1 MDAYI
6 MNMIFGY
13 KVLNGD
19 VCGFPDTTLNKVLN
33 TLNDSKISYQII
45 DVDKDPVIKDFGKI
59 NSYSKYLQKALES
72 IDKKS
77 NNAKEFLILTK
88 YKEFINILDDVI
100 ENIPKKDIYYKNK
113 LKEISIN
120 LLYYINKANNEEDYN
135 KINNYKVEIKSL
147 IELIDYILERLYI
160 KKYISKNSINKL
172 GYKLIEIN
180 KMSSKWMENKIS
192 YASGNK

>member
-1 MDAYI
+1 M
-6 MNMIFGY
+6 
-13 KVLNGD
+13 
-19 VCGFPDTTLNKVLN
+19 
-33 TLNDSKISYQII
+33 
-45 DVDKDPVIKDFGKI
+45 
-59 NSYSKYLQKALES
+59 YS
-72 IDKKS
+72 S

-120 LLYYINKANNEEDYN
+120 LLYYINKTNNEEDYN
-135 KINNYKVEIKSL
+135 KINSYKVEIKSL

-180 KMSSKWMENKIS
+180 KMRSKWMENKIS

>member
-1 MDAYI
+1 
-6 MNMIFGY
+6 MN
-13 KVLNGD
+13 
-19 VCGFPDTTLNKVLN
+19 
-33 TLNDSKISYQII
+33 S
-45 DVDKDPVIKDFGKI
+45 
-59 NSYSKYLQKALES
+59 
-72 IDKKS
+72 S

-120 LLYYINKANNEEDYN
+120 LLYYINKTNNEEDCN
-135 KINNYKVEIKSL
+135 KVINYKVEIKSL

-160 KKYISKNSINKL
+160 KKYIAKNSINKL

-180 KMSSKWMENKIS
+180 KMSSKWIENKIS

>member
-1 MDAYI
+1 
-6 MNMIFGY
+6 MN
-13 KVLNGD
+13 
-19 VCGFPDTTLNKVLN
+19 
-33 TLNDSKISYQII
+33 S
-45 DVDKDPVIKDFGKI
+45 
-59 NSYSKYLQKALES
+59 
-72 IDKKS
+72 S

-88 YKEFINILDDVI
+88 YKEFINLLDDVI

-120 LLYYINKANNEEDYN
+120 LLYYINKTNNEEDYN
-135 KINNYKVEIKSL
+135 KINSYKVEIKSI

>member
-1 MDAYI
+1 
-6 MNMIFGY
+6 MN
-13 KVLNGD
+13 
-19 VCGFPDTTLNKVLN
+19 
-33 TLNDSKISYQII
+33 S
-45 DVDKDPVIKDFGKI
+45 
-59 NSYSKYLQKALES
+59 
-72 IDKKS
+72 S

-88 YKEFINILDDVI
+88 YKEFINLLDDVI

-120 LLYYINKANNEEDYN
+120 LLYYINKTNNEEDYN
-135 KINNYKVEIKSL
+135 KINSYKVEIKSL

-192 YASGNK
+192 YASRNK

>member
-1 MDAYI
+1 
-6 MNMIFGY
+6 MN
-13 KVLNGD
+13 
-19 VCGFPDTTLNKVLN
+19 
-33 TLNDSKISYQII
+33 S
-45 DVDKDPVIKDFGKI
+45 
-59 NSYSKYLQKALES
+59 
-72 IDKKS
+72 S

-88 YKEFINILDDVI
+88 YKEFINLLDDVI

-120 LLYYINKANNEEDYN
+120 ILYYINKTNNEEDYN
-135 KINNYKVEIKSL
+135 KIDTYKVEIKSL

-180 KMSSKWMENKIS
+180 KMSSKWIENKIS

>member
-1 MDAYI
+1 
-6 MNMIFGY
+6 MN
-13 KVLNGD
+13 
-19 VCGFPDTTLNKVLN
+19 
-33 TLNDSKISYQII
+33 S
-45 DVDKDPVIKDFGKI
+45 
-59 NSYSKYLQKALES
+59 
-72 IDKKS
+72 S
-77 NNAKEFLILTK
+77 NNSKEFLILTK
-88 YKEFINILDDVI
+88 YKEFINLLDDVI

-120 LLYYINKANNEEDYN
+120 LLYYINKTNNEEDYN
-135 KINNYKVEIKSL
+135 KIDTYKVEIKSL

>member
-1 MDAYI
+1 
-6 MNMIFGY
+6 MNS
-13 KVLNGD
+13 N
-19 VCGFPDTTLNKVLN
+19 
-33 TLNDSKISYQII
+33 
-45 DVDKDPVIKDFGKI
+45 
-59 NSYSKYLQKALES
+59 
-72 IDKKS
+72 

-88 YKEFINILDDVI
+88 YKEFITMLDDVM

-120 LLYYINKANNEEDYN
+120 LLYYINKTNNEEDYN
-135 KINNYKVEIKSL
+135 KIDTYKVEIKSL

-180 KMSSKWMENKIS
+180 KMSSKWIENKIS

>member
-1 MDAYI
+1 
-6 MNMIFGY
+6 MN
-13 KVLNGD
+13 
-19 VCGFPDTTLNKVLN
+19 
-33 TLNDSKISYQII
+33 S
-45 DVDKDPVIKDFGKI
+45 
-59 NSYSKYLQKALES
+59 
-72 IDKKS
+72 S

-88 YKEFINILDDVI
+88 YKEFMNLFDDVI
-100 ENIPKKDIYYKNK
+100 ENVPKKDIYYKNK

-120 LLYYINKANNEEDYN
+120 ILYYINKTNNEEDYN
-135 KINNYKVEIKSL
+135 KINSYKVEIKSL

>member
-1 MDAYI
+1 
-6 MNMIFGY
+6 MN
-13 KVLNGD
+13 
-19 VCGFPDTTLNKVLN
+19 
-33 TLNDSKISYQII
+33 S
-45 DVDKDPVIKDFGKI
+45 
-59 NSYSKYLQKALES
+59 
-72 IDKKS
+72 S

-120 LLYYINKANNEEDYN
+120 LLYYINKTNNEEDYN
-135 KINNYKVEIKSL
+135 KINSYKVEIKSL

>member
-1 MDAYI
+1 
-6 MNMIFGY
+6 MN
-13 KVLNGD
+13 
-19 VCGFPDTTLNKVLN
+19 
-33 TLNDSKISYQII
+33 S
-45 DVDKDPVIKDFGKI
+45 
-59 NSYSKYLQKALES
+59 
-72 IDKKS
+72 S

-88 YKEFINILDDVI
+88 YKEFINLLDDVI

-120 LLYYINKANNEEDYN
+120 LLYYINKTNNEEDYN
-135 KINNYKVEIKSL
+135 KINSYKVEIKSL

>member
-1 MDAYI
+1 
-6 MNMIFGY
+6 MN
-13 KVLNGD
+13 
-19 VCGFPDTTLNKVLN
+19 
-33 TLNDSKISYQII
+33 S
-45 DVDKDPVIKDFGKI
+45 
-59 NSYSKYLQKALES
+59 
-72 IDKKS
+72 S

-120 LLYYINKANNEEDYN
+120 LLYYINKTDNEEDYN

-160 KKYISKNSINKL
+160 KKYISKNNINKL

>member
-1 MDAYI
+1 M
-6 MNMIFGY
+6 
-13 KVLNGD
+13 
-19 VCGFPDTTLNKVLN
+19 
-33 TLNDSKISYQII
+33 
-45 DVDKDPVIKDFGKI
+45 
-59 NSYSKYLQKALES
+59 
-72 IDKKS
+72 
-77 NNAKEFLILTK
+77 
-88 YKEFINILDDVI
+88 LDDGI

-120 LLYYINKANNEEDYN
+120 LLYYINKTNNEEDYN
-135 KINNYKVEIKSL
+135 KINSYKVEIKSL

>member
-1 MDAYI
+1 
-6 MNMIFGY
+6 MN
-13 KVLNGD
+13 
-19 VCGFPDTTLNKVLN
+19 
-33 TLNDSKISYQII
+33 S
-45 DVDKDPVIKDFGKI
+45 
-59 NSYSKYLQKALES
+59 
-72 IDKKS
+72 S

-120 LLYYINKANNEEDYN
+120 LLYYINKTNNEEDYN
-135 KINNYKVEIKSL
+135 KINSYKVEIKAL

-180 KMSSKWMENKIS
+180 KMSSKWIENKIS

>member
-1 MDAYI
+1 
-6 MNMIFGY
+6 MN
-13 KVLNGD
+13 
-19 VCGFPDTTLNKVLN
+19 
-33 TLNDSKISYQII
+33 S
-45 DVDKDPVIKDFGKI
+45 
-59 NSYSKYLQKALES
+59 
-72 IDKKS
+72 S

-88 YKEFINILDDVI
+88 YKEFINLLDDVI

-120 LLYYINKANNEEDYN
+120 ILYYINKTNNEEAYN
-135 KINNYKVEIKSL
+135 KIDTYKVEIKSL

-160 KKYISKNSINKL
+160 KKYISKNNITKL

-180 KMSSKWMENKIS
+180 KMSSKWMENEIS

>member
-1 MDAYI
+1 
-6 MNMIFGY
+6 MN
-13 KVLNGD
+13 
-19 VCGFPDTTLNKVLN
+19 
-33 TLNDSKISYQII
+33 S
-45 DVDKDPVIKDFGKI
+45 
-59 NSYSKYLQKALES
+59 
-72 IDKKS
+72 S

-88 YKEFINILDDVI
+88 YKEFINLLDDVI

-120 LLYYINKANNEEDYN
+120 FLYYINKTNNEEDYN
-135 KINNYKVEIKSL
+135 KINSYKVEIKSL

>member
-1 MDAYI
+1 
-6 MNMIFGY
+6 MN
-13 KVLNGD
+13 
-19 VCGFPDTTLNKVLN
+19 
-33 TLNDSKISYQII
+33 S
-45 DVDKDPVIKDFGKI
+45 
-59 NSYSKYLQKALES
+59 
-72 IDKKS
+72 S
-77 NNAKEFLILTK
+77 NNSKEFLILTK
-88 YKEFINILDDVI
+88 YKEFINLLDDVI

-120 LLYYINKANNEEDYN
+120 LLYYINKTNNEEDYN
-135 KINNYKVEIKSL
+135 KINSYKVEIKSL

>member
-1 MDAYI
+1 
-6 MNMIFGY
+6 MNS
-13 KVLNGD
+13 N
-19 VCGFPDTTLNKVLN
+19 
-33 TLNDSKISYQII
+33 
-45 DVDKDPVIKDFGKI
+45 
-59 NSYSKYLQKALES
+59 
-72 IDKKS
+72 

-88 YKEFINILDDVI
+88 YKEFITMLDDVI

-120 LLYYINKANNEEDYN
+120 ILYYINKTNNEEDYN
-135 KINNYKVEIKSL
+135 KIDTYKVEIKSL

-180 KMSSKWMENKIS
+180 KMSSKWIENKIS

>member
-1 MDAYI
+1 
-6 MNMIFGY
+6 MN
-13 KVLNGD
+13 
-19 VCGFPDTTLNKVLN
+19 
-33 TLNDSKISYQII
+33 S
-45 DVDKDPVIKDFGKI
+45 
-59 NSYSKYLQKALES
+59 
-72 IDKKS
+72 S

-88 YKEFINILDDVI
+88 YKGFINLLDDVI

-120 LLYYINKANNEEDYN
+120 LLYYINKTNNEEDYN
-135 KINNYKVEIKSL
+135 KINSYKVEIKSL

-180 KMSSKWMENKIS
+180 KMSSKWIENKIS

>member
-1 MDAYI
+1 
-6 MNMIFGY
+6 MN
-13 KVLNGD
+13 
-19 VCGFPDTTLNKVLN
+19 
-33 TLNDSKISYQII
+33 S
-45 DVDKDPVIKDFGKI
+45 
-59 NSYSKYLQKALES
+59 
-72 IDKKS
+72 S
-77 NNAKEFLILTK
+77 NNSKEFLILTK

>member
-1 MDAYI
+1 
-6 MNMIFGY
+6 MN
-13 KVLNGD
+13 
-19 VCGFPDTTLNKVLN
+19 
-33 TLNDSKISYQII
+33 S
-45 DVDKDPVIKDFGKI
+45 
-59 NSYSKYLQKALES
+59 
-72 IDKKS
+72 S

-88 YKEFINILDDVI
+88 CKEFINLLDDVI

-120 LLYYINKANNEEDYN
+120 LLYYINKTNNEEDYN
-135 KINNYKVEIKSL
+135 KINSYKVEIKSL

>member
-1 MDAYI
+1 
-6 MNMIFGY
+6 MN
-13 KVLNGD
+13 
-19 VCGFPDTTLNKVLN
+19 
-33 TLNDSKISYQII
+33 S
-45 DVDKDPVIKDFGKI
+45 
-59 NSYSKYLQKALES
+59 
-72 IDKKS
+72 S
-77 NNAKEFLILTK
+77 NNSKEFLILTK
-88 YKEFINILDDVI
+88 YKELINILDDVI

-120 LLYYINKANNEEDYN
+120 LLYYINKTNNEEDYN

-160 KKYISKNSINKL
+160 KKYVSKNSINKL

>member
-1 MDAYI
+1 
-6 MNMIFGY
+6 MN
-13 KVLNGD
+13 
-19 VCGFPDTTLNKVLN
+19 
-33 TLNDSKISYQII
+33 S
-45 DVDKDPVIKDFGKI
+45 
-59 NSYSKYLQKALES
+59 
-72 IDKKS
+72 S

-88 YKEFINILDDVI
+88 YKEFINLLDDVI

-120 LLYYINKANNEEDYN
+120 LLYYINKTNNEEDYN
-135 KINNYKVEIKSL
+135 KINSYKVEIKSF

>member
-1 MDAYI
+1 
-6 MNMIFGY
+6 MN
-13 KVLNGD
+13 
-19 VCGFPDTTLNKVLN
+19 
-33 TLNDSKISYQII
+33 S
-45 DVDKDPVIKDFGKI
+45 
-59 NSYSKYLQKALES
+59 
-72 IDKKS
+72 S

-120 LLYYINKANNEEDYN
+120 LLYYINKTNNEEDYN
-135 KINNYKVEIKSL
+135 KIDTYKVEIKSL

-180 KMSSKWMENKIS
+180 KMSSKWIENKIS

>member
-1 MDAYI
+1 
-6 MNMIFGY
+6 MNS
-13 KVLNGD
+13 N
-19 VCGFPDTTLNKVLN
+19 
-33 TLNDSKISYQII
+33 
-45 DVDKDPVIKDFGKI
+45 
-59 NSYSKYLQKALES
+59 
-72 IDKKS
+72 

-88 YKEFINILDDVI
+88 YKEFIIMLDDVI

-120 LLYYINKANNEEDYN
+120 ILYYINKTNNEEDYN
-135 KINNYKVEIKSL
+135 KVINYKVEIKSL

-180 KMSSKWMENKIS
+180 KMSSKWIENKIS

>member
-1 MDAYI
+1 
-6 MNMIFGY
+6 MN
-13 KVLNGD
+13 
-19 VCGFPDTTLNKVLN
+19 
-33 TLNDSKISYQII
+33 S
-45 DVDKDPVIKDFGKI
+45 
-59 NSYSKYLQKALES
+59 
-72 IDKKS
+72 S

-120 LLYYINKANNEEDYN
+120 ILYYINKTNNEEDYN
-135 KINNYKVEIKSL
+135 KINSYKVEIKSL

>member
-1 MDAYI
+1 
-6 MNMIFGY
+6 MNS
-13 KVLNGD
+13 N
-19 VCGFPDTTLNKVLN
+19 
-33 TLNDSKISYQII
+33 
-45 DVDKDPVIKDFGKI
+45 
-59 NSYSKYLQKALES
+59 
-72 IDKKS
+72 

-88 YKEFINILDDVI
+88 YKEFITMLDDVM

-120 LLYYINKANNEEDYN
+120 ILYYINKTNNEEDYN
-135 KINNYKVEIKSL
+135 KIDTYKVEIKSL

-180 KMSSKWMENKIS
+180 KMSSKWIENKIS

>member
-1 MDAYI
+1 
-6 MNMIFGY
+6 MN
-13 KVLNGD
+13 
-19 VCGFPDTTLNKVLN
+19 
-33 TLNDSKISYQII
+33 S
-45 DVDKDPVIKDFGKI
+45 
-59 NSYSKYLQKALES
+59 
-72 IDKKS
+72 S

-120 LLYYINKANNEEDYN
+120 LLYYINKTNNEEDYN
-135 KINNYKVEIKSL
+135 KINSYKVEIKSL

-160 KKYISKNSINKL
+160 KKYVSKNSINKL

-180 KMSSKWMENKIS
+180 KMSSKWMKNKIS

>member
-1 MDAYI
+1 
-6 MNMIFGY
+6 MNSS
-13 KVLNGD
+13 
-19 VCGFPDTTLNKVLN
+19 NK
-33 TLNDSKISYQII
+33 
-45 DVDKDPVIKDFGKI
+45 
-59 NSYSKYLQKALES
+59 
-72 IDKKS
+72 
-77 NNAKEFLILTK
+77 AKEFLILTK
-88 YKEFINILDDVI
+88 YKEFINLLDDVI

-120 LLYYINKANNEEDYN
+120 LLYYINKTNNEEDYN
-135 KINNYKVEIKSL
+135 KINSYKVEIKSL

>member
-1 MDAYI
+1 
-6 MNMIFGY
+6 MNS
-13 KVLNGD
+13 N
-19 VCGFPDTTLNKVLN
+19 
-33 TLNDSKISYQII
+33 
-45 DVDKDPVIKDFGKI
+45 
-59 NSYSKYLQKALES
+59 
-72 IDKKS
+72 

-88 YKEFINILDDVI
+88 YKEFITMLDDVI

-120 LLYYINKANNEEDYN
+120 LLYYINKTNNEEDYN
-135 KINNYKVEIKSL
+135 KINSYKVEIKSL

>member
-1 MDAYI
+1 
-6 MNMIFGY
+6 MN
-13 KVLNGD
+13 
-19 VCGFPDTTLNKVLN
+19 
-33 TLNDSKISYQII
+33 S
-45 DVDKDPVIKDFGKI
+45 
-59 NSYSKYLQKALES
+59 
-72 IDKKS
+72 S

-88 YKEFINILDDVI
+88 YKEFINLLDDVI

-120 LLYYINKANNEEDYN
+120 ILYYINKTNNEEAYN
-135 KINNYKVEIKSL
+135 KIDTYKVEIKSL

-160 KKYISKNSINKL
+160 KKYISKNNITKL

>member
-1 MDAYI
+1 
-6 MNMIFGY
+6 MN
-13 KVLNGD
+13 
-19 VCGFPDTTLNKVLN
+19 
-33 TLNDSKISYQII
+33 S
-45 DVDKDPVIKDFGKI
+45 
-59 NSYSKYLQKALES
+59 
-72 IDKKS
+72 S

-135 KINNYKVEIKSL
+135 KINSYKVEIKSL
-147 IELIDYILERLYI
+147 IELIDYILERLYT
-160 KKYISKNSINKL
+160 KKYVSKNSINKL

>member
-1 MDAYI
+1 
-6 MNMIFGY
+6 MNS
-13 KVLNGD
+13 N
-19 VCGFPDTTLNKVLN
+19 
-33 TLNDSKISYQII
+33 
-45 DVDKDPVIKDFGKI
+45 
-59 NSYSKYLQKALES
+59 
-72 IDKKS
+72 

-88 YKEFINILDDVI
+88 YKEFITMLDDVM

-120 LLYYINKANNEEDYN
+120 LLYYINKTNNEEDYN
-135 KINNYKVEIKSL
+135 KINSYKVEIKSL

>member
-1 MDAYI
+1 
-6 MNMIFGY
+6 MN
-13 KVLNGD
+13 
-19 VCGFPDTTLNKVLN
+19 
-33 TLNDSKISYQII
+33 S
-45 DVDKDPVIKDFGKI
+45 
-59 NSYSKYLQKALES
+59 
-72 IDKKS
+72 S

-120 LLYYINKANNEEDYN
+120 LLYYINKTDNEEDYN

>member
-1 MDAYI
+1 
-6 MNMIFGY
+6 MN
-13 KVLNGD
+13 
-19 VCGFPDTTLNKVLN
+19 
-33 TLNDSKISYQII
+33 S
-45 DVDKDPVIKDFGKI
+45 
-59 NSYSKYLQKALES
+59 
-72 IDKKS
+72 S

-88 YKEFINILDDVI
+88 YKEFINILDAVI

-120 LLYYINKANNEEDYN
+120 LLYYINKTNNEEDYN
-135 KINNYKVEIKSL
+135 KINSYKVEIKSL
-147 IELIDYILERLYI
+147 IELIDYILERLYL

-192 YASGNK
+192 YAVKISDLINIYENEIVKGVKNRKKILKFEANKIEYLIYIKNILENISRKKEVIIIYF

>member
-1 MDAYI
+1 
-6 MNMIFGY
+6 MNS
-13 KVLNGD
+13 N
-19 VCGFPDTTLNKVLN
+19 
-33 TLNDSKISYQII
+33 
-45 DVDKDPVIKDFGKI
+45 
-59 NSYSKYLQKALES
+59 
-72 IDKKS
+72 

-88 YKEFINILDDVI
+88 YKEFIIMLDDVI

-120 LLYYINKANNEEDYN
+120 ILYYINKTNNEEDYN
-135 KINNYKVEIKSL
+135 KIDTYKVEIKSL

-180 KMSSKWMENKIS
+180 KVSSKWIENKIS

>member
-1 MDAYI
+1 
-6 MNMIFGY
+6 MN
-13 KVLNGD
+13 
-19 VCGFPDTTLNKVLN
+19 
-33 TLNDSKISYQII
+33 S
-45 DVDKDPVIKDFGKI
+45 
-59 NSYSKYLQKALES
+59 
-72 IDKKS
+72 S

-120 LLYYINKANNEEDYN
+120 LLYYINKTNNEEDYN
-135 KINNYKVEIKSL
+135 KINSYKVEIKSL

-180 KMSSKWMENKIS
+180 KMSIKWMENKIS

>member
-1 MDAYI
+1 
-6 MNMIFGY
+6 MN
-13 KVLNGD
+13 
-19 VCGFPDTTLNKVLN
+19 
-33 TLNDSKISYQII
+33 S
-45 DVDKDPVIKDFGKI
+45 
-59 NSYSKYLQKALES
+59 
-72 IDKKS
+72 S

-88 YKEFINILDDVI
+88 YKEFITMLDDVM

-120 LLYYINKANNEEDYN
+120 ILYYINKKNNEEDYN
-135 KINNYKVEIKSL
+135 KIDTYKVEIKSL